1 MSFYWLNA
9 ILSCF
14 ELRKNQSL
22 KIQNNILWRT
32 QQNIEFHLAIL
43 LQYMDSVLSIYML
56 KVKNRCVFQ
65 NYLFGKVVT
74 IDQFNPI
81 MSSIHKM
88 VNRTLK
94 LLQHN
99 FVETILNTFNVCLT
113 FFFLNTSHSRFKIFM
128 GVSETFLYRC
138 FYKKVFWKYW
148 CPNTPILP
156 VCSSH
161 TGTNKLH
168 KTHNWPL
175 N

>member
-1 MSFYWLNA
+1 MEDTTEYRIPPSY
-9 ILSCF
+9 
-14 ELRKNQSL
+14 
-22 KIQNNILWRT
+22 
-32 QQNIEFHLAIL
+32 L

-81 MSSIHKM
+81 MPSIHKM

-113 FFFLNTSHSRFKIFM
+113 IFFFFFLNTSHSRFKIFM
-128 GVSETFLYRC
+128 DVWETSLYRC

-148 CPNTPILP
+148 CPHTPILP